1 MLLTHLL
8 QMSTTCCSSDLTEI
22 FQILGL
28 PLPTEL
34 QILLVSRVLQ
44 DPVVQFS
51 YSDVMLYMA
60 CTLDTSISTSL
71 EASSGHDRYDFF
83 LGGACNPT
91 TWRKDVAIPIL
102 DRLGLTYYNPQVDD
116 WSPGLMEL
124 EREAKSLSNIL
135 LFVFENWKTRG
146 LVSLLEATYLASQRK
161 PLVLCI
167 SKTEESNLP
176 SVAGENITKL
186 EYHFLEEAMSYF
198 VRMVKRLNIPC
209 FSEVKTAIHFAVHNS
224 HLRFKLSE
232 NMTYKDKQLL
242 NKILFVSNVL
252 NGIIR
257 RTPKSA
263 DSQAVYEQIRQGF
276 KSLNVDLTTDRSF
289 IDYWDKIHRFDLLSS
304 LYAEHVMKQSSS
316 SLLARFEMYLSA
328 KFLSNCDKHKCF
340 VGDQFVNS
348 SSGTESYHYSV
359 ESPLIK
365 QSFDS
370 QLSPCFL
377 DDSSY
382 TSISSGA
389 GAQSL
394 SCRSSLLPK
403 SNIHMCLKDIQPSKN
418 ALTDIYIA
426 GILTGNK
433 FSQSLMDNF
442 ILPKLTNANL
452 SYYQAVQNDFHAPS
466 DDNKILL
473 QSYQDLENKQLET
486 LHNCRV
492 LLYIIDNTSF
502 HLVTLMEAA
511 YSMGCHLPVV
521 LFIQLFNSPDE
532 TNVNCCHI
540 PHKKCEPNSLQ
551 EFMYD
556 DCKMRQFYVDSFVNV
571 NTKSSTNSSG
581 VLSDFT
587 GTNSSVF
594 DEQLSVRSNSLEY
607 GIMTDLHH
615 YTKHSTDNLLN
626 NSTSIP
632 SQSHGNILMS
642 ISQEAIKDYNRVR
655 MYLIDL
661 AQELNI
667 PVVYDIEAAINL
679 CIFKLTEHI

>member
-1 MLLTHLL
+1 MH
-8 QMSTTCCSSDLTEI
+8 E
-22 FQILGL
+22 
-28 PLPTEL
+28 
-34 QILLVSRVLQ
+34 V
-44 DPVVQFS
+44 
-51 YSDVMLYMA
+51 
-60 CTLDTSISTSL
+60 
-71 EASSGHDRYDFF
+71 F

-116 WSPGLMEL
+116 WSPGLMEV
-124 EREAKSLSNIL
+124 EREAKSLSDIL

-146 LVSLLEATYLASQRK
+146 LVSLLEATYLASQRM
-161 PLVLCI
+161 PLILCI
-167 SKTEESNLP
+167 SKTEESNL

-186 EYHFLEEAMSYF
+186 EYHFLEEAMGYF
-198 VRMVKRLNIPC
+198 VRMVRRLNIPC
-209 FSEVKTAIHFAVHNS
+209 FSEVETAINFAVHNS

-304 LYAEHVMKQSSS
+304 LYAEHVMKQNSS
-316 SLLARFEMYLSA
+316 SLLARFEMYLST
-328 KFLSNCDKHKCF
+328 KLLSNCDKYKCF
-340 VGDQFVNS
+340 VCDQFVNS
-348 SSGTESYHYSV
+348 SSGTESCRNSV
-359 ESPLIK
+359 ESPLNK
-365 QSFDS
+365 QLFDS
-370 QLSPCFL
+370 QLNLCFL
-377 DDSSY
+377 GDSSH

-394 SCRSSLLPK
+394 SCRSSLLQK
-403 SNIHMCLKDIQPSKN
+403 SNIHMCLKNIQPSKN

-452 SYYQAVQNDFHAPS
+452 SYYQAVQNDFHAPC
-466 DDNKILL
+466 DDNEILL

-486 LHNCRV
+486 RHNCRV
-492 LLYIIDNTSF
+492 LLYVIDNTSF

-532 TNVNCCHI
+532 TNINCCDI
-540 PHKKCEPNSLQ
+540 PHTKCEPNSLQ
-551 EFMYD
+551 EFIYD
-556 DCKMRQFYVDSFVNV
+556 DCKMRQFFIDSFVNV
-571 NTKSSTNSSG
+571 NPKSSTNSSG

-587 GTNSSVF
+587 GTNSSVS

-607 GIMTDLHH
+607 GIITSLHH
-615 YTKHSTDNLLN
+615 YTKHSTGNLLN
-626 NSTSIP
+626 NNRSITS
-632 SQSHGNILMS
+632 QLHGNILMS
-642 ISQEAIKDYNRVR
+642 LSQEAIKDYNRVR

-667 PVVYDIEAAINL
+667 PVVYDIEAAVNL
-679 CIFKLTEHI
+679 CIFKLTELI